1 MIGDPLHYHSRSLL
15 DWMRGIRDGSITLPA
30 FQRSAVWDSTEVKRL
45 IASLLRDRPV
55 GALLLIPANEDR
67 FRSRPFRGSEVTTPV
82 AAGGELVLDG
92 QQRLTALW
100 RAFHDEPEPLFLR
113 VRDWDEF
120 PLTVEAVGSMSDLGL
135 GPVDD
140 DGEAAAR
147 RYEERCLPFGIVG
160 IGGVTRPE
168 DAAWTWCSRA
178 LPNDDESAGR
188 LERRIRRDIATPF
201 HYRRLWHLTLPD
213 DLSREEAIDIYIRTN
228 ESSAVTRRFDIAVAL
243 HDSETGDSL
252 REEIVRMVEE
262 MGQEQASIQRF
273 FDTEGDDDELVPK
286 LGEVLFEVSCL
297 RCGFAPTETSY
308 TEKRVLGNVRDES
321 SELRDA
327 LVWTL
332 GFLRQ
337 EGIPERRFLPYE
349 APIPLLAA
357 LYPVFRD
364 AEEREAARIRRFLR
378 AYLWRAFLTDRYSRS
393 AKTRLRE
400 DYRAIRENLDTAG
413 PRDGGQ
419 WRRNVPIFR
428 DRLCPLPTTERLADL
443 DEDCLRSPRTRDSL
457 GRALFAISL
466 REGRDFATGER
477 TENAFGRQWAYRRLF
492 PKGYL
497 RKSGFSSRQADHCLN
512 FALLTEE
519 TNSIIRNRP
528 PHDCL
533 AAEGPLARAAEG
545 ATGDE
550 LPRLVASQRIPYG
563 ALVAAP
569 RAGAPGAAETQRLYR
584 AFIEARARMMRRAM
598 EALATA
604 EAGDAEE

>member
-1 MIGDPLHYHSRSLL
+1 MIGDPLHYHARSLS

-30 FQRSAVWDSTEVKRL
+30 FQRSAVWDSTKVKRL

-147 RYEERCLPFGIVG
+147 RYRERCLPFGIVG
-160 IGGVTRPE
+160 IEGVTQPE
-168 DAAWTWCSRA
+168 DTAWTWCRRA

-188 LERRIRRDIATPF
+188 LERTIERDIATPF

-252 REEIVRMVEE
+252 REEIVRLVEE
-262 MGQEQASIQRF
+262 MDQRQVSIHRF
-273 FDTEGDDDELVPK
+273 FDTEGGEDELIPE

-297 RCGFAPTETSY
+297 RCGFAPTEGNY
-308 TEKRVLGNVRDES
+308 TEERVLGILRDERN
-321 SELRDA
+321 ELQDA
-327 LVWTL
+327 LVWAL
-332 GFLRQ
+332 EFLRQ
-337 EGIPERRFLPYE
+337 EGIPERRFLPSE
-349 APIPLLAA
+349 APIRLLAS

-364 AEEREAARIRRFLR
+364 AEEQAAAGIRRFLR

-393 AKTRLRE
+393 ANTRLPE
-400 DYRAIRENLDTAG
+400 DYRAIQENLEAAG
-413 PRDGGQ
+413 PGDGER
-419 WRRNVPIFR
+419 WRRKVPIFR
-428 DRLCPLPTTERLADL
+428 ERLHPLLTTERLADL
-443 DEDCLRSPRTRDSL
+443 DEDCLRSPRTGDPL
-457 GRALFAISL
+457 ARAIVAITL

-497 RKSGFSSRQADHCLN
+497 RNSGLSSRQADHCLN

-519 TNSIIRNRP
+519 TQSIIRNRP
-528 PHDCL
+528 PHESSAVD
-533 AAEGPLARAAEG
+533 GDLARAAGRAAGE
-545 ATGDE
+545 E
-550 LPRLVASQRIPYG
+550 LPRLVASHRIPYD

-569 RAGAPGAAETQRLYR
+569 RAGAPRAAETQRLYR